1 MNLQE
6 EQNTL
11 SEKIVLKMDK
21 ISKLQEGISD
31 VIDVISMNIQQV
43 SLDGENNDNAI
54 QKQIVSAGQLL
65 SKVDKL
71 KDQIDAGELDGE
83 SNLGNILNSTMTE
96 TEKTVKSEEDF
107 KIGQPVVTKNKE
119 SRSSLFA
126 VKSPFASK
134 KKVRRTVSSMGS
146 ASRTFAIENRSNSS
160 FVIAGSAEKDNSDAD
175 SLSSG
180 NDENNFKDLD
190 VRIITPE
197 EEEKKIQESPDTQQ
211 TAETE
216 VDKAK

>member
-71 KDQIDAGELDGE
+71 KD
-83 SNLGNILNSTMTE
+83 
-96 TEKTVKSEEDF
+96 
-107 KIGQPVVTKNKE
+107 
-119 SRSSLFA
+119 
-126 VKSPFASK
+126 
-134 KKVRRTVSSMGS
+134 
-146 ASRTFAIENRSNSS
+146 
-160 FVIAGSAEKDNSDAD
+160 
-175 SLSSG
+175 
-180 NDENNFKDLD
+180 
-190 VRIITPE
+190 
-197 EEEKKIQESPDTQQ
+197 
-211 TAETE
+211 
-216 VDKAK
+216 

>member
-1 MNLQE
+1 
-6 EQNTL
+6 
-11 SEKIVLKMDK
+11 MDK

-107 KIGQPVVTKNKE
+107 KIGQPVVTK
-119 SRSSLFA
+119 
-126 VKSPFASK
+126 
-134 KKVRRTVSSMGS
+134 
-146 ASRTFAIENRSNSS
+146 
-160 FVIAGSAEKDNSDAD
+160 
-175 SLSSG
+175 
-180 NDENNFKDLD
+180 
-190 VRIITPE
+190 
-197 EEEKKIQESPDTQQ
+197 
-211 TAETE
+211 
-216 VDKAK
+216 